1 MTVSDNSVLETE
13 VLVGGSAMPNER
25 PGAME
30 PQNLSKMPEGFPRR
44 STVAD
49 GVRSRTY
56 RRVFVVGGALLLSL
70 FAIYEMGAVFSIGGI
85 TPLEYLV
92 LVLFAVNFCW
102 IALAFCS
109 GIAGFLILLR
119 KPRAKDLQVSEL
131 HTRTAILMPTYNESP
146 DRVFSAV
153 SVMAETLSQTG
164 HGHAFDWFILSDTT
178 DPDIAL
184 LEEQAF
190 LVLRQETHKHSR
202 VYYRRRRKN
211 VARKAG
217 NVADFCRRWGS
228 RYDHL
233 LVLDA
238 DSLMESSTITGL
250 AQRMQADPD
259 AGLIQTIPS
268 LINGTTLMARLQQFA
283 ARIYGPV
290 IGTGLGW
297 WVQKEGNFW
306 GHNAIIRTE
315 AFMTAAGLPNLKGKP
330 PFGGHIMSHDF
341 VEAALIRRAGW
352 SVVIA
357 YDLPGSYEECPPSI
371 IDLAVRDR
379 RWCQGNLQHSRILP
393 TKGLHWVSRLHLL
406 TGIMAY
412 LSSPFWLMLIL
423 TGLMLALQAHFIRPE
438 YFTDQFSLFPTWPIM
453 DSDRALRLF
462 YITMGVLFGPK
473 VFGVLLLLKDGEF
486 ARSVGGRIK
495 AIFSVIFEVILSA
508 LIAPI
513 MMFIH
518 CGAVMSILMGRDS
531 GWSPQRRDDG
541 SMPWMTLIYRH
552 RWHMLAG
559 VMLGYAAILDSLT
572 LLAWMSPALIGLWIA
587 VPISA
592 WTGSVKIGE
601 VFKRA
606 GILATPEER
615 NPAQI
620 CLQAQEARAA
630 YQRHI
635 AEPWTL
641 AQVLKDPALME
652 LHLAMVDKQPLR
664 AAGTPIEAME
674 AIVHV
679 KVHEARCQQSALALL
694 NRQEMAMV
702 LANPLMLRSLQKL
715 PEQFVEEDLVSFC

>member
-1 MTVSDNSVLETE
+1 
-13 VLVGGSAMPNER
+13 
-25 PGAME
+25 
-30 PQNLSKMPEGFPRR
+30 
-44 STVAD
+44 
-49 GVRSRTY
+49 
-56 RRVFVVGGALLLSL
+56 
-70 FAIYEMGAVFSIGGI
+70 
-85 TPLEYLV
+85 
-92 LVLFAVNFCW
+92 
-102 IALAFCS
+102 
-109 GIAGFLILLR
+109 
-119 KPRAKDLQVSEL
+119 
-131 HTRTAILMPTYNESP
+131 
-146 DRVFSAV
+146 
-153 SVMAETLSQTG
+153 
-164 HGHAFDWFILSDTT
+164 
-178 DPDIAL
+178 
-184 LEEQAF
+184 
-190 LVLRQETHKHSR
+190 
-202 VYYRRRRKN
+202 
-211 VARKAG
+211 
-217 NVADFCRRWGS
+217 
-228 RYDHL
+228 
-233 LVLDA
+233 
-238 DSLMESSTITGL
+238 
-250 AQRMQADPD
+250 
-259 AGLIQTIPS
+259 
-268 LINGTTLMARLQQFA
+268 
-283 ARIYGPV
+283 
-290 IGTGLGW
+290 
-297 WVQKEGNFW
+297 
-306 GHNAIIRTE
+306 
-315 AFMTAAGLPNLKGKP
+315 
-330 PFGGHIMSHDF
+330 MSHDF

>member
-1 MTVSDNSVLETE
+1 
-13 VLVGGSAMPNER
+13 
-25 PGAME
+25 
-30 PQNLSKMPEGFPRR
+30 
-44 STVAD
+44 
-49 GVRSRTY
+49 
-56 RRVFVVGGALLLSL
+56 
-70 FAIYEMGAVFSIGGI
+70 
-85 TPLEYLV
+85 
-92 LVLFAVNFCW
+92 
-102 IALAFCS
+102 
-109 GIAGFLILLR
+109 
-119 KPRAKDLQVSEL
+119 
-131 HTRTAILMPTYNESP
+131 
-146 DRVFSAV
+146 
-153 SVMAETLSQTG
+153 
-164 HGHAFDWFILSDTT
+164 
-178 DPDIAL
+178 
-184 LEEQAF
+184 
-190 LVLRQETHKHSR
+190 
-202 VYYRRRRKN
+202 
-211 VARKAG
+211 
-217 NVADFCRRWGS
+217 
-228 RYDHL
+228 
-233 LVLDA
+233 
-238 DSLMESSTITGL
+238 
-250 AQRMQADPD
+250 
-259 AGLIQTIPS
+259 
-268 LINGTTLMARLQQFA
+268 
-283 ARIYGPV
+283 
-290 IGTGLGW
+290 
-297 WVQKEGNFW
+297 
-306 GHNAIIRTE
+306 
-315 AFMTAAGLPNLKGKP
+315 
-330 PFGGHIMSHDF
+330 
-341 VEAALIRRAGW
+341 
-352 SVVIA
+352 
-357 YDLPGSYEECPPSI
+357 
-371 IDLAVRDR
+371 
-379 RWCQGNLQHSRILP
+379 
-393 TKGLHWVSRLHLL
+393 
-406 TGIMAY
+406 GIMAY

-473 VFGVLLLLKDGEF
+473 VFGVFLLLKDGEF

-495 AIFSVIFEVILSA
+495 AICSVIFEVILSA

-592 WTGSVKIGE
+592 WTGSIKIGE

-641 AQVLKDPALME
+641 VQVLKDPALME

-679 KVHEARCQQSALALL
+679 KVHEARCHQSALALL